1 MSEVKV
7 KQIKVD
13 ILNLKGEKTGTAK
26 LSSDVFGVEP
36 HQQAMHD
43 AVLVYRANMRQAT
56 AKTKKRDEVSG
67 GGRKPWRQKGTGR
80 ARAGSIRSPIWRKG
94 GVTFGPKPRDYR
106 IKIHKNVKRIA
117 IRSAFS
123 SKVQDQDL
131 IILDSLN
138 MSAPK
143 TKEMVALL
151 KNLKV
156 DRKALFITAD
166 PEKNVYLSARN
177 LPGISVT
184 FSGSINVYD
193 ILLHDKLI
201 IVKDAVGKLEE
212 VFA

>member
-1 MSEVKV
+1 MPQVAVYNTLGEKVGDMSLCETLFAAEVSEPSLHQAVVAYLAAQRQGTHSTLTRSEV
-7 KQIKVD
+7 
-13 ILNLKGEKTGTAK
+13 
-26 LSSDVFGVEP
+26 
-36 HQQAMHD
+36 
-43 AVLVYRANMRQAT
+43 R
-56 AKTKKRDEVSG
+56 G
-67 GGRKPWRQKGTGR
+67 GGKKPWRQKGTGR

-106 IKIHKNVKRIA
+106 IKIHKHVKRMA

>member
-1 MSEVKV
+1 MPQVAVYNTLGE
-7 KQIKVD
+7 KVD
-13 ILNLKGEKTGTAK
+13 EMSLCETLFAAEISEPSLHQAVVAYLAAQRQGTHST
-26 LSSDVFGVEP
+26 LT
-36 HQQAMHD
+36 
-43 AVLVYRANMRQAT
+43 RA
-56 AKTKKRDEVSG
+56 EVRG
-67 GGRKPWRQKGTGR
+67 GGKKPWRQKGTGR
-80 ARAGSIRSPIWRKG
+80 ARVGSIRSPIWRKG

-123 SKVQDQDL
+123 SKVLDQDL
-131 IILDSLN
+131 IILESLN

-166 PEKNVYLSARN
+166 PEKYVYLSARN

-184 FSGSINVYD
+184 FSGSVNVYD

>member
-1 MSEVKV
+1 MPQVAVYNTLGE
-7 KQIKVD
+7 KVD
-13 ILNLKGEKTGTAK
+13 EMSLCETLFAAEISEPSLHQAVVAYLAAQRQGTHST
-26 LSSDVFGVEP
+26 LT
-36 HQQAMHD
+36 
-43 AVLVYRANMRQAT
+43 RA
-56 AKTKKRDEVSG
+56 EVRG
-67 GGRKPWRQKGTGR
+67 GGKKPWRQKGTGR
-80 ARAGSIRSPIWRKG
+80 ARVGSIRSPLWRKG

-106 IKIHKNVKRIA
+106 IKIHKNVKKIA

-123 SKVQDQDL
+123 SKVLDQDL
-131 IILDSLN
+131 IILESLN

-143 TKEMVALL
+143 TKEMIALL

-166 PEKNVYLSARN
+166 PEKYVYLSARN

-184 FSGSINVYD
+184 FSGSVNVYD

-201 IVKDAVGKLEE
+201 IVKDAVSKLEE

>member
-1 MSEVKV
+1 MPQVAVYNTLGE
-7 KQIKVD
+7 KVD
-13 ILNLKGEKTGTAK
+13 EMSLCETLFAAEISEPSLHQAVVAYLAAQRQGTHST
-26 LSSDVFGVEP
+26 LS
-36 HQQAMHD
+36 
-43 AVLVYRANMRQAT
+43 RA
-56 AKTKKRDEVSG
+56 EVRG
-67 GGRKPWRQKGTGR
+67 GGKKPWRQKGTGR

-117 IRSAFS
+117 IRSAFT

-131 IILDSLN
+131 IILESLN

-143 TKEMVALL
+143 TKDMVALL
-151 KNLKV
+151 KNLKI

-166 PEKNVYLSARN
+166 PEKYIYLSARN

-184 FSGSINVYD
+184 FSGSVNVYD

-201 IVKDAVGKLEE
+201 IVKDAVCKLEE

>member
-1 MSEVKV
+1 MPQVAVYNTLGEKVGDMSLCETLFAAEVSEPSLHQAVVAYLAAQRQGTHSTLTRSEV
-7 KQIKVD
+7 
-13 ILNLKGEKTGTAK
+13 
-26 LSSDVFGVEP
+26 
-36 HQQAMHD
+36 
-43 AVLVYRANMRQAT
+43 R
-56 AKTKKRDEVSG
+56 G
-67 GGRKPWRQKGTGR
+67 GGKKPWRQKGTGR

-123 SKVQDQDL
+123 SKVQDQDI
-131 IILDSLN
+131 IILESLN

-143 TKEMVALL
+143 TKEMIALL
-151 KNLKV
+151 RNLKI

>member
-1 MSEVKV
+1 MPQVAV
-7 KQIKVD
+7 YNT
-13 ILNLKGEKTGTAK
+13 LGEKTGEMSLCETLFA
-26 LSSDVFGVEP
+26 
-36 HQQAMHD
+36 A
-43 AVLVYRANMRQAT
+43 
-56 AKTKKRDEVSG
+56 EVSEPSLHQAVVAYLAAQRQGTHSTLTRAEVRG
-67 GGRKPWRQKGTGR
+67 GGKKPWRQKGTGR
-80 ARAGSIRSPIWRKG
+80 ARVGSTRSPLWRKG

-106 IKIHKNVKRIA
+106 IKMHKNVKRIA
-117 IRSAFS
+117 MRSAFT
-123 SKVQDQDL
+123 SKVLDQDL
-131 IILDSLN
+131 IILESLD

-143 TKEMVALL
+143 TKEMVTLL

-184 FSGSINVYD
+184 FAGSVNVYD

-201 IVKDAVGKLEE
+201 ILKDAVGKLEE

>member
-1 MSEVKV
+1 MPQVAVYNTLGEKVGDMSLCETLFAAEVSEPSLHQAVVAYLAAQRQGTHSTLTRSEV
-7 KQIKVD
+7 
-13 ILNLKGEKTGTAK
+13 
-26 LSSDVFGVEP
+26 
-36 HQQAMHD
+36 
-43 AVLVYRANMRQAT
+43 R
-56 AKTKKRDEVSG
+56 G
-67 GGRKPWRQKGTGR
+67 GGKKPWRQKGTGR

>member
-1 MSEVKV
+1 MPQVAV
-7 KQIKVD
+7 YNT
-13 ILNLKGEKTGTAK
+13 LGEKTGEMSLCETLFA
-26 LSSDVFGVEP
+26 
-36 HQQAMHD
+36 A
-43 AVLVYRANMRQAT
+43 
-56 AKTKKRDEVSG
+56 EVSEPSLHQAVVAYLAAQRQGTHSTLTRSEVRG
-67 GGRKPWRQKGTGR
+67 GGKKPWRQKGTGR

>member
-1 MSEVKV
+1 MPQVAVYNTLGEKVGDMSLCETLFAAEVSEPSLHQAVVAYLAAQRQGTHSTLTRSEV
-7 KQIKVD
+7 
-13 ILNLKGEKTGTAK
+13 
-26 LSSDVFGVEP
+26 
-36 HQQAMHD
+36 
-43 AVLVYRANMRQAT
+43 R
-56 AKTKKRDEVSG
+56 G
-67 GGRKPWRQKGTGR
+67 GGKKPWRQKGTGR

-166 PEKNVYLSARN
+166 PEKNVNLSARN